1 MKCFPELMAVTKL
14 EGVPWVLPTLL
25 LITIYKTFIKPHIDY
40 GDVAFGQASNNS
52 FHQRLEPIQ

>member
-1 MKCFPELMAVTKL
+1 M
-14 EGVPWVLPTLL
+14 
-25 LITIYKTFIKPHIDY
+25 YKTFIKPHIDY